1 MSEMGKA
8 MMGTGEASGETRAI
22 EAAESAINNPL
33 LDDSS
38 MKGAKAVLI
47 NITGGMDMTL
57 FEVDEAANRIRAEV
71 DADATIIFGS
81 AFEEKLEGVMRV
93 SVVATGIDA
102 LSISSPLPL
111 KGTTDTDSAG
121 ASSEVMSSEK
131 VKQVIN
137 FGDLAPASFITD
149 IRPFSY

>member
-8 MMGTGEASGETRAI
+8 IWEQGSLWRNKTH

-57 FEVDEAANRIRAEV
+57 FEVDEAANRIRAKS
-71 DADATIIFGS
+71 TPM
-81 AFEEKLEGVMRV
+81 LQ
-93 SVVATGIDA
+93 
-102 LSISSPLPL
+102 LSLDQPLR
-111 KGTTDTDSAG
+111 KRKA
-121 ASSEVMSSEK
+121 
-131 VKQVIN
+131 
-137 FGDLAPASFITD
+137 
-149 IRPFSY
+149 